1 MTDFD
6 PAIVAGVLA
15 HMNGDH
21 ADDNLLIARAFGDR
35 SAVRARMVG
44 VDGLAGHWVYST
56 EAADVTAAA
65 AQADAAAEGEVG
77 SPGERALRVLWSAPI
92 SARPEIRRE
101 IVVLYDRACAALG
114 VDPREND

>member
-6 PAIVAGVLA
+6 PAVVAGVLA

-44 VDGLAGHWVYST
+44 VDGHAGHWVYST
-56 EAADVTAAA
+56 GADDVTAAA
-65 AQADAAAEGEVG
+65 VQADPNAEGDLVW
-77 SPGERALRVLWSAPI
+77 PGERALRVMWSAPI

-114 VDPREND
+114 VEPREHD